1 MTAPLVKSTALA
13 ILEKALNSAL
23 QLDSGSLIRLG
34 ELEGN
39 VFQVS
44 CTRPSLSLLLIPH
57 RAGIILQSP
66 HAETE
71 QPVDCHIIGNSTALL
86 GLLVATNKSKA
97 LFSPNIALK
106 GNTEI
111 AQRLQ
116 KIMSELDIDWEEKAS
131 HWLGDIAAHQLGNQ
145 ARSFLHWGRQ
155 TFTNLL
161 MNTEEFIHEEARTM
175 PPRIELE
182 CFYQDLEQ
190 LAVETDR
197 IAARLQRL
205 SNNMNP

>member
-66 HAETE
+66 H
-71 QPVDCHIIGNSTALL
+71 
-86 GLLVATNKSKA
+86 
-97 LFSPNIALK
+97 
-106 GNTEI
+106 
-111 AQRLQ
+111 
-116 KIMSELDIDWEEKAS
+116 
-131 HWLGDIAAHQLGNQ
+131 
-145 ARSFLHWGRQ
+145 
-155 TFTNLL
+155 
-161 MNTEEFIHEEARTM
+161 
-175 PPRIELE
+175 
-182 CFYQDLEQ
+182 
-190 LAVETDR
+190 
-197 IAARLQRL
+197 
-205 SNNMNP
+205 